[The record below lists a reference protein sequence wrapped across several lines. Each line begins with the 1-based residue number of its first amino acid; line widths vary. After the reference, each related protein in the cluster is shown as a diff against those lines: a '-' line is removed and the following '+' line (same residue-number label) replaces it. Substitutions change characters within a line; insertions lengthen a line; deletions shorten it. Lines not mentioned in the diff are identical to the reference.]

1 MWVWGLMCIL
11 RAETNLCAM
20 NALRWMM
27 LCVGVPAAMAAGAQ
41 EVRGFVCAPAV
52 PECGQTT
59 VDFSRAAAEGEAL
72 WRYRLAGD
80 SALSVARRG
89 QGEAV
94 REEYL
99 LKGGSAWLLCRESRR
114 WVSRDSLPTPVW
126 GVAPCE
132 GATARRIRRYRSEH
146 YVTKGHVKFA
156 PQGVCTVILAEGDT
170 ARNVM
175 LTHRHEETEVWPAD
189 GGYAHRRDSLSAL
202 VTKEIWDWGYGPEK
216 PLLACTEV
224 TETTNL
230 HTGEVTREEW
240 SAVFPRRDNPEVWEE
255 TQYDMNGMR
264 SVRSAAA
271 PIGRMESDGGRDGNP
286 GTQEGADGDGAG
298 TRWSEPTIDTGQ
310 GRITVTTGSGNA
322 VHVTVTDIA
331 GRVMHECEAAGT
343 VTIATGGWPYG
354 EYVIKAGET
363 VRKMILRVG

>member
-1 MWVWGLMCIL
+1 MCIL

-27 LCVGVPAAMAAGAQ
+27 LCAGVLAASAAGAQ

-99 LKGGSAWLLCRESRR
+99 LKGDSAWLLCRESRR

-146 YVTKGHVKFA
+146 YVTEGHVAFT
-156 PQGVCTVILAEGDT
+156 PVGRCTVILAEGDT
-170 ARNVM
+170 ARNAV
-175 LTHRHEETEVWPAD
+175 LTHRREVTEVWPAD
-189 GGYAHRRDSLSAL
+189 VSYSHRGDSLNAV
-202 VTKEIWDWGYGPEK
+202 VTKDIWNWGYGPK
-216 PLLACTEV
+216 VPLLACTEV
-224 TETTNL
+224 TVTTDM

-240 SAVFPRRDNPEVWEE
+240 SAVFPTKENPDVWSE
-255 TQYDMNGMR
+255 TPSAMNKMR
-264 SVRSAAA
+264 WAHGAAA
-271 PIGRMESDGGRDGNP
+271 PIVPRERDGGRDGNP
-286 GTQEGADGDGAG
+286 GAQEGADGDGAG

-310 GRITVTTGSGNA
+310 GRITVTTGPGNA

-363 VRKMILRVG
+363 VRKMILVP